1 MDVTWLENQ
10 GLSNKRA
17 AYLASSGWLT
27 RIGRGVYM
35 RPGDTLNR
43 DACLALLSKNV
54 VGLHVAGKTALEW
67 RGVRH
72 NLQFKEKLVLWSE
85 KHTKLPEW
93 FSERFPH
100 HYQATH
106 IFDESMPHNLGLS
119 PLPNGRPDVL
129 VSSLERALLELLS
142 DAGKGQSLEET
153 RHLAESVRNLRQS
166 VLDELLSHLNRIKVV
181 RLAYAL
187 ADEFNLPWRSL
198 TEKHSERLGGSE
210 RWVTVSRT
218 GEFLAL
224 KRKINE

>member
-1 MDVTWLENQ
+1 MESQ

-54 VGLHVAGKTALEW
+54 AGLHVAGKTALEW

-72 NLQFKEKLVLWSE
+72 NLQFKEKLILWSDT
-85 KHTKLPEW
+85 HAKLPGW
-93 FSERFPH
+93 FTKRFPH

-106 IFDESMPHNLGLS
+106 IFDESMKPDFGLA

-129 VSSLERALLELLS
+129 VSTLERALLELLS

-153 RHLAESVRNLRQS
+153 SHLVESVRNLRLP

-181 RLAYAL
+181 RLAYTL
-187 ADEFNLPWRSL
+187 ADEFNLPWRGVA
-198 TEKHSERLGGSE
+198 EKHSERLGGSD
-210 RWVTVSRT
+210 RWVTVSKT

-224 KRKINE
+224 KRKIDK